1 MFEKFIPY
9 IGGLAIV
16 IGAVLTWM
24 SAGRRAGVDESG
36 IVFTQW
42 KLLMDSHKD
51 DMKILKDEFNL
62 YKTAANSEIQGL
74 RDRLNTVEN
83 DFATFRRES
92 DDRTR
97 LLEDE
102 NQGLRKQITQV
113 GKTAH
118 AEVQRVVKKFDE
130 GTKP

>member
-1 MFEKFIPY
+1 MIDNLLPWL
-9 IGGLAIV
+9 GPLGLIL
-16 IGAVLTWM
+16 GAVLAWM
-24 SAGRRAGVDESG
+24 TAGRKAGVDESG

-42 KLLMDSHKD
+42 KELMDRHKD

-62 YKTAANSEIQGL
+62 YKTAANTEIQGL

-83 DFATFRRES
+83 DFATFRRKS

-113 GKTAH
+113 GKAAH
-118 AEVQRVVKKFDE
+118 AEVQRAVKQFDAK
-130 GTKP
+130 T